1 MQEIDEEEEECEIV
15 DKNKKAV
22 KLEKDLVELSLEEK
36 EKVCYFLLNFL
47 IIFYTCLT
55 KYIVFLSVKQG
66 RKLLVVH

>member
-22 KLEKDLVELSLEEK
+22 KLEKDLIELSLEEK
-36 EKVCYFLLNFL
+36 EKVGYFLLNFL

>member
-36 EKVCYFLLNFL
+36 EKVCYF
-47 IIFYTCLT
+47 Y
-55 KYIVFLSVKQG
+55 
-66 RKLLVVH
+66 